1 MTGRRW
7 RCSRTVSKQ
16 ASQKP
21 QSCASEVILHSA
33 LFGSP
38 PLLQQLTKCSALL
51 PQSPANKA
59 LFPNPFSIAAL
70 CHSPSFSVFCRGTNF
85 ILNLKNILKSGELQC
100 HSTSYIWSCGAFK
113 KIPFETLLETTPIY
127 KVKKKKSTEIN
138 RPRTTHSLE

>member
-7 RCSRTVSKQ
+7 SCSRTVSKQ

-38 PLLQQLTKCSALL
+38 PLLQQLTKCTALL

-113 KIPFETLLETTPIY
+113 KDTIWNSSRNNPHIQR
-127 KVKKKKSTEIN
+127 KKKSTEIN